1 MKKLIQLVVGVLLG
15 ALLLWLV
22 FRGTDW
28 NEVLRAIGA
37 ADPFWLGI
45 VVVLILLSFVAR
57 VQRWSYIVRT
67 AKPVPFRHLF
77 SATQIGFLA
86 NFTLPGRVGEIVRA
100 VVLTRLDKLPFTKSF
115 AMVVLDRITDL
126 FGLFA
131 IVLVTIFAY
140 TPKKGEIHVPA
151 STLGFPITFS
161 VQNIQRGQIAAV
173 VSLVVLVSFF
183 VLLYVKQDL
192 MLRVSDRFWSRFS
205 KKLANKVH
213 TWLKHFAEGLHIFR
227 SGSDMAKSIGY
238 SLLVWAIAML
248 ALAGMMRAFDV
259 DVPWYGLFVMQLLL
273 AVFISAPG
281 APGFVGQFHAP
292 IVIGLVMFVPG
303 IEDSRA
309 KAVAIMMHL
318 LNLVPVVAVGLVC
331 LYTEKLGLVELAR
344 DSSQSETELGDA
356 EETSPAMK

>member
-1 MKKLIQLVVGVLLG
+1 MKKLIQLLVGVLLG

-22 FRGTDW
+22 FRGTNW
-28 NEVLRAIGA
+28 NEVLRAIAA
-37 ADPFWLGI
+37 ADPVWLGI
-45 VVVLILLSFVAR
+45 VLVLILLSFVAR

-67 AKPVPFRHLF
+67 AKPVPYRHLF

-86 NFTLPGRVGEIVRA
+86 NFTLPGRVGELVRA
-100 VVLTRLDKLPFTKSF
+100 AVLTRLENLPLTKSF

-126 FGLFA
+126 FGLLA
-131 IVLVTIFAY
+131 VVLVTVFAY

-151 STLGFPITFS
+151 STLGFPIDFS
-161 VQNIQRGQIAAV
+161 VENIQRGQIAAV
-173 VSLVVLVSFF
+173 VSLVALVSFF

-192 MLRVSDRFWSRFS
+192 MLRVSDRFWSQFS
-205 KKLANKVH
+205 KKLARKFH
-213 TWLKHFAEGLHIFR
+213 GWLQHFAEGLHIFR
-227 SGSDMAKSIGY
+227 SGSDMAKAVAY

-248 ALAGMMRAFDV
+248 ALAGMMRAFHV
-259 DVPWYGLFVMQLLL
+259 HVPWYGLFVMQLLL

-303 IEDSRA
+303 IDDSRA
-309 KAVAIMMHL
+309 KAVAIMTHL

-331 LYTEKLGLVELAR
+331 LYTEKLGIVELAR
-344 DSSQSETELGDA
+344 ESAHTETELDET
-356 EETSPAMK
+356 EETSPAVK